1 MAAGGS
7 KAGKKR
13 RQHRTVE
20 FSNKA
25 ASKELEDFPESI
37 RDQFLVSLES
47 ISWDLEPGLQVAP
60 LSSVA
65 KGVLELKKNGSPA
78 YRLVYT
84 MKFPG
89 KVVVLAARPK
99 TCNGVDKQLIAI
111 AAARLKAYKKAPK

>member
-7 KAGKKR
+7 RAGKKR
-13 RQHRTVE
+13 QQRTVE

-25 ASKELEDFPESI
+25 ASKELGDFPESI

-47 ISWDLEPGLQVAP
+47 LSWDLEPGLQVAP

-65 KGVLELKKNGSPA
+65 KGVLELKRNGSPA

-99 TCNGVDKQLIAI
+99 TCNGVDRQLIAI
-111 AAARLKAYKKAPK
+111 AAARLKAYRKAPK